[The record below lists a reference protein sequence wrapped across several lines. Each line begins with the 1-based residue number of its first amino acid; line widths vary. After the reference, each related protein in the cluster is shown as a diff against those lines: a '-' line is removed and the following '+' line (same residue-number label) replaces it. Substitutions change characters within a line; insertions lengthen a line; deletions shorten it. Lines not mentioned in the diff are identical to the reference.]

1 MTTIWHSDHYFA
13 CFVLYLGGTVKM
25 GRDHHGQDLY
35 GWDNE
40 FGSEIKVEF

>member
-1 MTTIWHSDHYFA
+1 
-13 CFVLYLGGTVKM
+13 M

-40 FGSEIKVEF
+40 FGSEIKVMSNQNRGIAFNTSSRI